1 VRRRLDAELVRRGL
15 VESRAR
21 AQELIARGL
30 VTVGGAPAASA
41 ARQVDGSEAVAIVA
55 GADQYVSRGGHK
67 LRAALDEF
75 AIDATGRRALD
86 AGASTGGFTDCLL
99 QAGAAEVVAVDVGRG
114 QLAWSLR
121 HDPRVTVVERTNL
134 RDLDAGAL
142 GLPFDVVVVDLSFI
156 SLRLVAA
163 NLLALA
169 APAADFV
176 LLVKPQFEAGR
187 DRVGKGGVVRDPAV
201 HRDVLGE
208 VVADLDAA
216 GLGVGAVIA
225 SPIRGAEGNV
235 EFLARAA
242 RGAATVT
249 AEALDRA
256 VASVPSRSGPE

>member
-1 VRRRLDAELVRRGL
+1 
-15 VESRAR
+15 
-21 AQELIARGL
+21 
-30 VTVGGAPAASA
+30 
-41 ARQVDGSEAVAIVA
+41 
-55 GADQYVSRGGHK
+55 
-67 LRAALDEF
+67 
-75 AIDATGRRALD
+75 
-86 AGASTGGFTDCLL
+86 
-99 QAGAAEVVAVDVGRG
+99 
-114 QLAWSLR
+114 
-121 HDPRVTVVERTNL
+121 
-134 RDLDAGAL
+134 
-142 GLPFDVVVVDLSFI
+142 
-156 SLRLVAA
+156 
-163 NLLALA
+163 
-169 APAADFV
+169 V

-187 DRVGKGGVVRDPAV
+187 DRVGTGGVVRDPAV